1 VALNLLTFPGYTDC
15 EGEVEALLAL
25 IEAEGVAEV
34 QVRTLNIDLEM
45 LRAAVPAPQGREL
58 GIAALLDVLRGA
70 GVRVATHAWQ
80 VEPVGTPTAPQMGG
94 PASHS
99 G

>member
-1 VALNLLTFPGYTDC
+1 
-15 EGEVEALLAL
+15 VEALLAL
-25 IEAEGVAEV
+25 IQAEGVAEV

-58 GIAALLDVLRGA
+58 GIAALLDVLRDA

-80 VEPVGTPTAPQMGG
+80 VEPVRTNRAPNGWAG
-94 PASHS
+94 
-99 G
+99 